1 MNGSLQVQAAK
12 GNTNI
17 AEILQFYNLE
27 EERVIRNVTNNDVQ
41 KRTEPRSA
49 LS

>member
-1 MNGSLQVQAAK
+1 MSGSSQVQAAK
-12 GNTNI
+12 GNINI

-27 EERVIRNVTNNDVQ
+27 EEMEIRNVTNNDIQ
-41 KRTEPRSA
+41 KRTETSPA